1 MDSTLVGRIQ
11 DICHFIITF
20 HTPISFSTPH
30 IYISPPPFLPSLSP
44 LSSLFS
50 REFTRVIK
58 IRAGNLLSWPAPPL
72 KWTGHADDVNCVRY
86 SPNGTRIATG
96 SDDNTIRIWDS
107 ESGAVVGEPLTGHAG
122 SVTSVAYSL
131 DGRRI
136 ISGSSDR
143 TIRIWDADTGA
154 AVGKPFEG
162 HTGYVLSVGY
172 SPDGRHIISGSSDR
186 TIRIWDA
193 ETGAVVGKP
202 LEGHTGWVRS
212 VGYSP
217 DGRHIISGSSD
228 CTIRIWDAE
237 TGAAVG
243 KPLEGHTYYVR
254 SVGYSPDGR
263 HIVSGSSDKTILV
276 HHDIPIQPSS
286 CNPRHASFCAKPGL
300 DGWVRD
306 SEDGLLYWVP
316 QDCREGLNSPA
327 RLTIPLTSRNRS
339 VSLDF
344 DDFTYGTSWIQI

>member
-154 AVGKPFEG
+154 AVGKP
-162 HTGYVLSVGY
+162 
-172 SPDGRHIISGSSDR
+172 
-186 TIRIWDA
+186 
-193 ETGAVVGKP
+193 
-202 LEGHTGWVRS
+202 LEGHT
-212 VGYSP
+212 
-217 DGRHIISGSSD
+217 D
-228 CTIRIWDAE
+228 
-237 TGAAVG
+237 
-243 KPLEGHTYYVR
+243 YVR

-344 DDFTYGTSWIQI
+344 DDFAYGTSWIQI